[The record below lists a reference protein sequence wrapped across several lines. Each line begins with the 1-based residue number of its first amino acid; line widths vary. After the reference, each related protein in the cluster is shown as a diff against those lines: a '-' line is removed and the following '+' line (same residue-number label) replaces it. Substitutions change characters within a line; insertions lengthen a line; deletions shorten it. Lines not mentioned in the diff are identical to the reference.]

1 MKEYILCAANHYHN
15 ELYSIIGDS
24 SPIYQPRNITSGY
37 VVCGRRHHNIIH
49 LHNYLTKTTQKD
61 CPHTSGFLTNLDRF
75 VGREEALKIALK
87 AGQVLDINNLRG
99 DILFSEDLY

>member
-1 MKEYILCAANHYHN
+1 MVKEYILCAANHYHN
-15 ELYSIIGDS
+15 ELFDEH
-24 SPIYQPRNITSGY
+24 PIYQPRNITSGY

-75 VGREEALKIALK
+75 VGREEALQIAL
-87 AGQVLDINNLRG
+87 AANQVKDISNLRG